1 MKRRKTTLPRL
12 AVYAMS
18 KAELVRLL
26 NAAEAF
32 PTLVRALE
40 ETLQELRK
48 KSRRSSAASTL
59 PNVSTNGTASAPSES
74 KPGK

>member
-40 ETLQELRK
+40 ETIQALRTNARVPRRK
-48 KSRRSSAASTL
+48 PTSSNDSRTPS
-59 PNVSTNGTASAPSES
+59 PNGDGNPES
-74 KPGK
+74 K